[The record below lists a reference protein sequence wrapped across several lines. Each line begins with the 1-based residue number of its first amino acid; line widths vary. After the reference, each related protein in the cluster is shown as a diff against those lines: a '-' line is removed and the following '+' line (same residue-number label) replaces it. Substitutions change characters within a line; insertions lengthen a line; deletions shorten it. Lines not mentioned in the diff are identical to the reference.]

1 VSDPAKVTVKSVVTK
16 WSAKG
21 GKGKVTVK
29 VTGGPRGGGLC
40 YVKVSGKATVTKQA
54 SGSTGSAGTG
64 TCTVTVT
71 GVKAGSRTVKVGYDS
86 PRASISGW
94 TSTKTVKVS

>member
-21 GKGKVTVK
+21 GNGKVTVK
-29 VTGGPRGGGLC
+29 VSGGPRGGGVC
-40 YVKVSGKATVTKQA
+40 YVKVGGKNTVTKQA

-64 TCTVTVT
+64 TCTVTVS
-71 GVKAGSRTVKVGYDS
+71 GVKKGNRSVKVGYDS

-94 TSTKTVKVS
+94 TSSRSVKVS